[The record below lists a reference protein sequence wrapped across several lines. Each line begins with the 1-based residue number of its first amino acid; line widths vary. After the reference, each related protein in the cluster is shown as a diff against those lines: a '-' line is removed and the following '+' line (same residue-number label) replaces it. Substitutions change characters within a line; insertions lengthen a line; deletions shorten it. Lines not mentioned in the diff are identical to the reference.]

1 MPAVKAILDASA
13 IVALVRRERGWEV
26 MRQIIASGTAA
37 TTPTGLGEA
46 LITCS
51 RKGYQGTRSELAD
64 DLRQLGLTVEPLIEE
79 DGEAIAFLLERSD
92 ALAVKDGKARG
103 SLSLGDAACLAV
115 AHRMDVIAVVSD
127 GTWEILEVPG
137 LKVRPFR

>member
-1 MPAVKAILDASA
+1 MPDIKAILDASA

-26 MRQIIASGTAA
+26 VRQIIAAGAAA

-51 RKGYQGTRSELAD
+51 RKGYRGTRSELAA
-64 DLRQLGLTVEPLIEE
+64 DLGELGLVVEPLIEE
-79 DGEAIAFLLERSD
+79 DGVEIAFLLERSD
-92 ALAVKDGKARG
+92 ALAVKDAHARG

-115 AHRMDVIAVVSD
+115 AHRMDVVAVVSD
-127 GTWEILEVPG
+127 DTWEILEVPG
-137 LKVRPFR
+137 IKVRPFR

>member
-1 MPAVKAILDASA
+1 MTDIKAIVDASA

-26 MRQIIASGTAA
+26 VRRIVVSGSAA

-51 RKGYQGTRSELAD
+51 RKGYRGTRHELAE
-64 DLRQLGLTVEPLIEE
+64 DLKQLGLVVEPLIEQ
-79 DGEAIAFLLERSD
+79 DGEEIAFLLERSD
-92 ALAVKDGKARG
+92 VLAAEDGKPRG

-115 AHRMDVIAVVSD
+115 AHRLNVVAVMSD
-127 GTWEILEVPG
+127 STWEILGVPG

>member
-1 MPAVKAILDASA
+1 MPAIKAILDASA
-13 IVALVRRERGWEV
+13 IVALVRKERGWEV
-26 MRQIIASGTAA
+26 VRHLVASGVAA

-51 RKGYQGTRSELAD
+51 RRGYRGSRSELAD
-64 DLRQLGLTVEPLIEE
+64 DLRELGLVVEPLIEQ
-79 DGEAIAFLLERSD
+79 DGEEIAILLERSD
-92 ALAVKDGKARG
+92 ELAAWDGKPRG

-115 AHRMDVIAVVSD
+115 ARRLDVVAVVSD
-127 GTWEILEVPG
+127 GTWEILAVPG

>member
-1 MPAVKAILDASA
+1 MPAIKAILDASA

-26 MRQIIASGTAA
+26 IRQIITAGTGA

-51 RKGYQGTRSELAD
+51 RRGYRGTRSELAD
-64 DLRQLGLTVEPLIEE
+64 DLRELGLVVVPLIEE
-79 DGEAIAFLLERSD
+79 DGEEIAYLLERSD
-92 ALAVKDGKARG
+92 ALAVKGGISRG

-115 AHRMDVIAVVSD
+115 AHRMDVVAVVSD